1 MNTDQPTIHVLT
13 PNTYLSNNHYM
24 SCLWSSLD
32 DFNVTV
38 DRYRLDRRYCKIKSD
53 FFTGKVI
60 HLHWIKEFCKFD
72 FDNRAK
78 TIRAVLGAMRNLL
91 LIKRRG
97 NKVVWTVHNTFMHEN
112 RFVAI
117 EYLLRYFLSKICDDI
132 IVMSDY
138 SRAEFLRMYGRSHR
152 IHNIPIGNYIGVYPK
167 TVSKVQARE
176 RLKLSLDSK
185 VFLYVGRVQQYKGIS
200 NLLRSFRAIDDPKAT
215 LVIAGV
221 CKDFEL
227 ETEISEAILADSRI
241 IAHLGFIEDT
251 EIQYYL
257 NACDWVVLPF
267 KKILN
272 SASVLLALSFQK
284 PVIVPQKGAITEIV
298 SNSVQGYCYE
308 EDSELVRALTR
319 AVATPQN
326 KWKNMCDEAYKLAQ
340 TYDWESIGRKL
351 HQVYTEA
358 VGSQYE

>member
-215 LVIAGV
+215 MDIAGV
-221 CKDFEL
+221 CKDFE
-227 ETEISEAILADSRI
+227 
-241 IAHLGFIEDT
+241 IE
-251 EIQYYL
+251 
-257 NACDWVVLPF
+257 LPF

-284 PVIVPQKGAITEIV
+284 PVNDPQKGAITEIV